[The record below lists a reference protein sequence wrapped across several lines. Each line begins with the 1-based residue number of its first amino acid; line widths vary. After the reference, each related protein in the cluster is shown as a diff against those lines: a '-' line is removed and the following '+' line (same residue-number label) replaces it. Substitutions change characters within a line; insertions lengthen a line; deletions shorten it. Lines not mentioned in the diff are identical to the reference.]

1 MKWKMDMMDMM
12 DMMATTGRVPWEFMC
27 RALWS
32 FHSTGEAGF
41 LSQGAAHTT
50 GVMFSPLLLH

>member
-1 MKWKMDMMDMM
+1 
-12 DMMATTGRVPWEFMC
+12 MMATTGRGPWEFMC